1 MNLCARTPDLYS
13 DSVSAIY
20 VPEGF
25 NSDELVNHAYTVYG
39 VSYGVGLGEMAGKAF
54 RIGHLGAMTDVIA
67 LSGIATIE
75 MAMKDLDYPI
85 ELGVGVAAAQEYYRS
100 TAATNA

>member
-1 MNLCARTPDLYS
+1 
-13 DSVSAIY
+13 

-25 NSDELVNHAYTVYG
+25 NSNELTDHAYHKYG
-39 VSYGVGLGEMAGKAF
+39 VSFGVGLGEMAGKAF
-54 RIGHLGAMTDVIA
+54 RIGHLGALTDVLV

-85 ELGVGVAAAQEYYRS
+85 ELGVGVAAAQEYLRS
-100 TAATNA
+100 TSTAKA